1 MSIRGRAT
9 KLVSLIAISAVLMAL
24 LACASDEP
32 AAPAGP
38 SAEEIAKLVS
48 DAAPAGPSAEEIAK
62 LVSDAA
68 PAGPSAAEIAKLVSD
83 SVSRAVADAV
93 PEGTS
98 AQEIQRMV
106 EAAVTASS
114 QPGITRAEVEAA
126 VTASVQSATAGQLT
140 AAEVQRIVDA
150 SIRALPAP
158 EAPQI
163 DISAIRGLVQQAV
176 TDSVPEG
183 VSADEIAK
191 LVEAAVG
198 ASTAGVPTRDELT
211 KSIEDAVKGAAA
223 GQLTAAEVQKIVDA
237 SLMATEAAAMQAQ
250 KAAEEAAK
258 AAGGAAMAAEGAAM
272 AAKEALEQRPKK
284 VLKISTSQ
292 DIRTFSPYPSESG
305 TILRAFGLIYS
316 NLVTIDPININI
328 APELAYRWDYA
339 DDGMSVTFY
348 LREGVTWHD
357 GAPFTSKDVAFSVEL
372 SLDPTF
378 GRGQLTAIKGGEAYR
393 NGDADTIP
401 GVVVIDDHT
410 IRFDFEQPTGT
421 FLSQLANFGF
431 GLQVLPEHILGKIED
446 RSTVGTN
453 EFFLKPI
460 GTGAFKMVGEVIAG
474 QGFRLEAFDD
484 YFFGRPKIDEITFRV
499 ITSGDAAYIALL
511 RGDIDYAT
519 RTGFGSDYLAKFDAA
534 LLDPRITASGA
545 TRMSGAGVFL
555 VNVRKEHFKDKRV
568 LQAMQYAMDRQ
579 ALSDAFYGGRGVLV
593 NSPLHVGAVAERA
606 DLKPL
611 RYPYDPEK
619 ATQLLTDAGWDS
631 DYVVP
636 MIVYTRQM
644 SRRPEM
650 FAAIA
655 QYLEAVGMKTEYEV
669 LDDPWAR
676 FRSWNTDTPGAG
688 EVMMSA
694 INMGPDPD
702 QHLMLFMHSTSWNGS
717 GYANPVLDAKIE
729 AARGVMTDKERVS
742 LYQDIAFE
750 LQENYPSAFLSGS
763 PGSIFLYNAR
773 WYTPFFAAQ
782 PRPTSTADVTY
793 WPTKTDRGDWWKFH
807 VEQWDIIE

>member
-1 MSIRGRAT
+1 MHIGHRAT
-9 KLVSLIAISAVLMAL
+9 KIVSLLAASVALMAL

-32 AAPAGP
+32 PAPAGPSAEEIAKIVSEAAPAGP
-38 SAEEIAKLVS
+38 SAEEIAR
-48 DAAPAGPSAEEIAK
+48 
-62 LVSDAA
+62 
-68 PAGPSAAEIAKLVSD
+68 LVSD

-106 EAAVTASS
+106 EAAVAASS
-114 QPGITRAEVEAA
+114 QPGITRAEMEAA

-150 SIRALPAP
+150 SISAMPAP
-158 EAPQI
+158 EVDI
-163 DISAIRGLVQQAV
+163 DINAIRGLVQQAV

-183 VSADEIAK
+183 VSADEISK

-198 ASTAGVPTRDELT
+198 ASTAGVPTREELT
-211 KSIEDAVKGAAA
+211 KSIEGAVMEAASA
-223 GQLTAAEVQKIVDA
+223 QLTAAEVQKIVDA

-272 AAKEALEQRPKK
+272 AAKEAVEQRPKK

-292 DIRTFSPYPSESG
+292 DVRTFSPYPSESG

-316 NLVTIDPININI
+316 NLVTVDPININI

-339 DDGMSVTFY
+339 DDGKSVTFY

-378 GRGQLTAIKGGEAYR
+378 GRGTLSAIKGGEAYR
-393 NGDADTIP
+393 AGEADDIP
-401 GVVVIDDHT
+401 GVVVLDDYT

-421 FLSQLANFGF
+421 FLHQLANFGF
-431 GLQVLPEHILGKIED
+431 GLQVLPEHILGKVTP
-446 RSTVGTN
+446 RSAVGTD

-484 YFFGRPKIDEITFRV
+484 YFFGRPKIDEIVFRV

-534 LLDPRITASGA
+534 LLDPRITAAGA
-545 TRMSGAGVFL
+545 QRMSAAGVFL
-555 VNVRKEHFKDKRV
+555 VNVRKEHFKDQRV
-568 LQAMQYAMDRQ
+568 LQAMQYAIDRE

-619 ATQLLTDAGWDS
+619 ARQLLTDAGWDS

-655 QYLEAVGMKTEYEV
+655 QNLEAVGMKTEYEV

-702 QHLMLFMHSTSWNGS
+702 QHLMLFMHSSGWNGS
-717 GYANPVLDAKIE
+717 GYANPELDAKIE
-729 AARGVMTDKERVS
+729 AARGVMTDKERLS

-793 WPTKTDRGDWWKFH
+793 WPTMTDRGDWWKFH
-807 VEQWDIIE
+807 VEQWDIRE

>member
-1 MSIRGRAT
+1 MRLRNKTT
-9 KLVSLIAISAVLMAL
+9 KLVSLIAASVALMVL
-24 LACASDEP
+24 LACTSDEP
-32 AAPAGP
+32 AAPSGP
-38 SAEEIAKLVS
+38 SAEEIAKIVS
-48 DAAPAGPSAEEIAK
+48 DAAPTGPSAEEIAK
-62 LVSDAA
+62 
-68 PAGPSAAEIAKLVSD
+68 IVSD

-106 EAAVTASS
+106 EAAVVASS
-114 QPGITRAEVEAA
+114 QPGITRAQVEAA
-126 VTASVQSATAGQLT
+126 VTSSVQSATAGQLT
-140 AAEVQRIVDA
+140 AAEVQRIVNA
-150 SIRALPAP
+150 SIQALPAP

-183 VSADEIAK
+183 VSADEISK

-223 GQLTAAEVQKIVDA
+223 GQLTAAEVQRIVDA

-272 AAKEALEQRPKK
+272 AAKEAVEQRPKK

-378 GRGQLTAIKGGEAYR
+378 GRGQLTSIKGGEAYR

-484 YFFGRPKIDEITFRV
+484 YFFGRPKIDEIVFRV

-555 VNVRKEHFKDKRV
+555 VNVRKEHFQDSRV

>member
-1 MSIRGRAT
+1 M
-9 KLVSLIAISAVLMAL
+9 
-24 LACASDEP
+24 
-32 AAPAGP
+32 
-38 SAEEIAKLVS
+38 
-48 DAAPAGPSAEEIAK
+48 DAASA
-62 LVSDAA
+62 
-68 PAGPSAAEIAKLVSD
+68 
-83 SVSRAVADAV
+83 
-93 PEGTS
+93 
-98 AQEIQRMV
+98 
-106 EAAVTASS
+106 
-114 QPGITRAEVEAA
+114 
-126 VTASVQSATAGQLT
+126 QLT
-140 AAEVQRIVDA
+140 AAEVQR
-150 SIRALPAP
+150 
-158 EAPQI
+158 
-163 DISAIRGLVQQAV
+163 
-176 TDSVPEG
+176 
-183 VSADEIAK
+183 
-191 LVEAAVG
+191 
-198 ASTAGVPTRDELT
+198 
-211 KSIEDAVKGAAA
+211 
-223 GQLTAAEVQKIVDA
+223 IVDA

-258 AAGGAAMAAEGAAM
+258 AAGGAATAAEGAAM
-272 AAKEALEQRPKK
+272 AAKEAVESRAKK
-284 VLKISTSQ
+284 VLRISTSQ
-292 DIRTFSPYPSESG
+292 DIRTFTPYPSESG
-305 TILRAFGLIYS
+305 TMLRAFGLIYS
-316 NLVTIDPININI
+316 NLVSVDPINVNF
-328 APELAYRWDYA
+328 APDLAEHWEYA
-339 DDGMSVTFY
+339 PDGSSITFF
-348 LREGVTWHD
+348 LREGALWHD
-357 GAPFTSKDVAFSVEL
+357 GTPVTAKDVAFSIEL
-372 SLDPTF
+372 NLDPAI
-378 GRGQLTAIKGGEAYR
+378 GRGQLTSIKGGEAYR
-393 NGDADTIP
+393 AGETDSIP
-401 GVVVIDDHT
+401 GVVIIDDHT
-410 IRFDFEQPTGT
+410 IRFDFEKPTGT
-421 FLSQLANFGF
+421 FLNQLVDLRSTFPI
-431 GLQVLPEHILGKIED
+431 LPEHILGKVTP
-446 RSTVGTN
+446 RSGVGTD

-460 GTGAFKMVGEVIAG
+460 GSGAFKLVDEVIAG
-474 QGFRLEAFDD
+474 QGFTLEAFDD
-484 YFFGRPKIDEITFRV
+484 YFFGRPKIDEIVFRV

-545 TRMSGAGVFL
+545 QRMSGAGVFL
-555 VNVRKEHFKDKRV
+555 VNVRKEHFKDNRV

-619 ATQLLTDAGWDS
+619 ATQLLKDAGWDS

-729 AARGVMTDKERVS
+729 AARGVMTDKERLS